1 MEQNTNN
8 YPSNTSP
15 PTKKT
20 KLQLEEQLS
29 SSETTSNQT
38 ASTAA
43 NLNAANRD
51 HNQQPSN
58 VATAENQH
66 EFDNGIFNFIL
77 PSEEDYARASEENL
91 DPNSV

>member
-29 SSETTSNQT
+29 SSETASNQT

-58 VATAENQH
+58 VATAENQL